1 MKERDE
7 PVRLGKGNDIISK
20 GVLHLKTELEK
31 LAQEKENIS
40 QVLSKEKKQLEQLDK
55 LVAEK
60 REDCKN
66 KLKEIRDLDI

>member
-31 LAQEKENIS
+31 LAQDKENVR
-40 QVLSKEKKQLEQLDK
+40 QVLVKEKK
-55 LVAEK
+55 
-60 REDCKN
+60 
-66 KLKEIRDLDI
+66 